1 MKEVSAKLLECQA
14 ERDSYALRLEQL
26 APNDLLDNPEA
37 RTENQGVL
45 QKHLQHI
52 ADLETEV
59 SRLKKVSAFPPQ
71 RWSCQSRGRK
81 QYKQVDEACLQ
92 QYIPFNM
99 KQD

>member
-1 MKEVSAKLLECQA
+1 MSAKLLECQA

-71 RWSCQSRGRK
+71 RWSCQSEGRK
-81 QYKQVDEACLQ
+81 AYKQVDELCLQ
-92 QYIPFNM
+92 Q
-99 KQD
+99 